1 VASLSFLRFG
11 YNGLRQNNLSD
22 ASERLL
28 DAFRHFVQWLGEFV
42 FLGFI
47 PAAQVMMT
55 CPSESRAGSPEPP
68 SCSDSSGLLEYS
80 SDYNLS
86 CFFSARE

>member
-1 VASLSFLRFG
+1 MATLSFLRFG
-11 YNGLRQNNLSD
+11 YKGLRQNNLSD

-28 DAFRHFVQWLGEFV
+28 DAFRCFVQWLGEFV

-47 PAAQVMMT
+47 PAAQVMT

-68 SCSDSSGLLEYS
+68 SCSAGSGLLEYS
-80 SDYNLS
+80 SLYNLS
-86 CFFSARE
+86 CFFCT